1 MKKKALL
8 RNLQKMMF
16 NFCLVKEAVSFQLL
30 QTAYVNLTS
39 FSEKYKLPKKPAQDY
54 GIKKLV

>member
-1 MKKKALL
+1 
-8 RNLQKMMF
+8 MF